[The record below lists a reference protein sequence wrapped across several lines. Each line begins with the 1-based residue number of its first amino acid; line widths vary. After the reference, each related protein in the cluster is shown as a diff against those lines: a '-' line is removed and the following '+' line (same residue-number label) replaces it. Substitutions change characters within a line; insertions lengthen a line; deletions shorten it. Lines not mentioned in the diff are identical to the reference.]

1 MKDLFFWN
9 RWRSSEVSR
18 GERFLF
24 LTTLAVFGIAI
35 ILYFISYGINSG
47 FVLRWEKVSETKPKQ
62 VVVDSFDKNLF
73 EFQITADSYLI
84 LESYKAG
91 NIELNFSATYLYL
104 IFLVFGMLILLTTAT
119 FLSRTWY
126 FVIASIFVLY
136 LATLNSE
143 LLGFFGSEEKI
154 FLIIALLAYMPISYY
169 FNAFANSKIGWQS
182 SVVAR
187 FAVFAFITFGL
198 AMFVHQ
204 FAEVAHPEMFIAN
217 FGIVVPMII
226 CATFAAFNAH
236 EIINGI
242 LYLVTDSAS
251 VASKHTARHYIV
263 LSSIYLFNVLYAY
276 MVSIGAI
283 NWGILY
289 VDAFVLFAVTV
300 IIGLWGFKR
309 REIHYKGI
317 MLFSPTGAF
326 FYLALAI
333 ISLSTISYA
342 IATAND
348 PLIEVFHD
356 SILYTQLAFG
366 AGFFLYSLTNFYPY
380 IQANQKVYKV
390 IYQPK
395 RLNFI
400 WIYVIGGV
408 LLFFMFSRSSYFI
421 YNQSIAAYYNGIA
434 DTYRATN
441 DIFLSEQYYKTA
453 TGYDPFNH
461 KSNYS
466 LGTIALQ
473 FSNIENAY
481 IYFNRAVVKNT
492 YPFSYA
498 QLADLYMQN
507 DRLIEA
513 IFKLQEG
520 VNRFPKSGELHLKLG
535 LLFANTNDLW
545 DSAFYHFEKAR
556 PLLKEEGVASA
567 NIYATLLKNNLL
579 MSPDSV
585 KTMLGLKDDLHTDNN
600 ELVLYNAQNQKTS
613 KKLNLAYLPDSV
625 LFGGTLCYFYNYALN
640 QIENNDSLIWTKL
653 SQYRKVSSNGEV
665 MLYLDL
671 IDILR
676 NRAVGENLEAYR
688 NMDKLY
694 SSLNDV
700 SPFYGNLAGIM
711 MIEQDN
717 YPRAV
722 KYLASAAKL
731 DSKQGRLNYAIALS
745 EIPQEREKA
754 IEIWTTIAG
763 DAKADSTHRLIAK
776 DMLRLIHPDSIK
788 RLTINNLDDIS
799 KYRFIHYNHFVL
811 SDQSF
816 NEIFKNIQ
824 EPNYQVLTA
833 VDRISYYLSLNRP
846 NSAEIIR
853 NALTGISGIAS
864 EVQQELILADLKL
877 LYKLKKIKDIGNI
890 IDSFKPKRNQQ
901 GYKNFFKALYLDSQ
915 NDSLNAEALFKK
927 AHRQLPL
934 LIDISMELAVHYNK
948 RGQAQK
954 AYDILVEALGLYND
968 YQEFPIPLYELYI
981 LQCLEMNYVA
991 FAEDAIIKLEEIA
1004 PKEQYAF
1011 FKKIFDAEMTKV
1023 QQRMENW
1030 E

>member
-1 MKDLFFWN
+1 LKDLLFWN
-9 RWRSSEVSR
+9 RWRNSEVSKS
-18 GERFLF
+18 EKYLF
-24 LTTLAVFGIAI
+24 LTTLVVFGVAI
-35 ILYFISYGINSG
+35 VLYFISYWVGNG
-47 FVLRWEKVSETKPKQ
+47 FVIRWEKVSETKPQQ
-62 VVVDSFDKNLF
+62 VVVDTFDKNLF

-84 LESYKAG
+84 VEGYKAG
-91 NIELNFSATYLYL
+91 NIDLNFAATYLYL
-104 IFLVFGMLILLTTAT
+104 VFLLFGLVVLLTTAT

-154 FLIIALLAYMPISYY
+154 FLLIALLAYMPLSYY
-169 FNAFANSKIGWQS
+169 FNAFANSKTGWQS
-182 SVVAR
+182 SVFFR
-187 FAVFAFITFGL
+187 FLVFALITLGL
-198 AMFVHQ
+198 GIFVYQ
-204 FAEVAHPEMFIAN
+204 FAEVSHPEMFIAN
-217 FGIVVPMII
+217 FGIIVPMII
-226 CATFAAFNAH
+226 CVTFVAFNAH

-276 MVSIGAI
+276 MVSIGAL
-283 NWGILY
+283 NWRILY
-289 VDAFVLFAVTV
+289 VDTFVLFAVTV
-300 IIGLWGFKR
+300 MIGLWGFKR
-309 REIHYKGI
+309 REVHYKGI

-333 ISLSTISYA
+333 ISLATISYA
-342 IATAND
+342 LATAND
-348 PLIEVFHD
+348 PLIDVFHD
-356 SILYTQLAFG
+356 SILYTHLAFG

-395 RLNFI
+395 RLDFI

-421 YNQSIAAYYNGIA
+421 YNQSIAGYYNGVA

-441 DIFLSEQYYKTA
+441 DIFLSERYYQTA

-492 YPFSYA
+492 LPFSYA
-498 QLADLYMQN
+498 QLADLYMQS

-520 VNRFPKSGELHLKLG
+520 INRFPKSGELHLKLG
-535 LLFANTNDLW
+535 LLFANTNNLW

-556 PLLKEEGVASA
+556 PLLAEEGVASA

-600 ELVLYNAQNQKTS
+600 ELVLYNAQKQKST

-640 QIENNDSLIWTKL
+640 QIENNDSLIWSKL
-653 SQYRKVSSNGEV
+653 NQYRKVSSNGQV

-676 NRAVGENLEAYR
+676 NRAIGENLEAYR

-711 MIEQDN
+711 MVEQDN
-717 YPRAV
+717 YPRAI

-745 EIPQEREKA
+745 EIPQERGKA
-754 IEIWTTIAG
+754 IETWTAISNDT
-763 DAKADSTHRLIAK
+763 KADSTHRFIAK
-776 DMLRLIHPDSIK
+776 DMLRFVHPDSIK
-788 RLTINNLDDIS
+788 KLNISSLDDIS
-799 KYRFIHYNHFVL
+799 KYRLIHYNHFAL

-816 NEIFKNIQ
+816 NEILKNIQ
-824 EPNYQVLTA
+824 EPNYQILVTI
-833 VDRISYYLSLNRP
+833 DRISYYLHLNRP
-846 NSAEIIR
+846 ASAEVIR
-853 NALTGISGIAS
+853 NALTGVSGIAP
-864 EVQQELILADLKL
+864 EVQQELILTDLKL
-877 LYKLKKIKDIGNI
+877 LYKLKKIKEIGNL
-890 IDSFKPKRNQQ
+890 IDSFKPKKSQE

-915 NDSLNAEALFKK
+915 KDSTNAEFLFRK

-934 LIDISMELAVHYNK
+934 QTDISMELAVHYNK
-948 RGQAQK
+948 RGQKQK
-954 AYDILVEALGLYND
+954 AYDILVEALSLYAD
-968 YQEFPIPLYELYI
+968 YQEFPVSLYELYI

-991 FAEDAIIKLEEIA
+991 FAEDAITKLEEIA
-1004 PKEQYAF
+1004 PKEEYAF
-1011 FKKIFDAEMTKV
+1011 FKKIFDVEIAKV